1 MNELQELLREKKTEL
16 IRLQAQ
22 VDLLETLLRHGMP
35 EADLTEQKSPES
47 PRAGAARSRKKAGIS
62 IPDAVEQTLRESGE
76 PLHVKELAERIK
88 TVGVYVSPS
97 AVTTA
102 LQRYIQLGRRF
113 KRVAPNTF
121 ALVG

>member
-22 VDLLETLLRHGMP
+22 VELLETLLRHGLP
-35 EADLTEQKSPES
+35 EAEPSEQKDQA
-47 PRAGAARSRKKAGIS
+47 PRAGARRPRKKGGFS
-62 IPDAVEQTLRESGE
+62 IPDAVEQPLRESGE

-88 TVGVYVSPS
+88 TAGIYVSPS

-121 ALVG
+121 ALA

>member
-22 VDLLETLLRHGMP
+22 VELLETLLRHGLP
-35 EADLTEQKSPES
+35 EAEPSEQKDQEA
-47 PRAGAARSRKKAGIS
+47 PRTGTRRPRKKGGFS

-88 TVGVYVSPS
+88 TAGIYVSPS

-121 ALVG
+121 ALA

>member
-1 MNELQELLREKKTEL
+1 MNELQELLQEKKTEL

-22 VDLLETLLRHGMP
+22 VELLETLLRHGST
-35 EADLTEQKSPES
+35 EAEPTEQRDAQA
-47 PRAGAARSRKKAGIS
+47 PRAGGRRSRKKGGAS
-62 IPDAVEQTLRESGE
+62 IPDAVEQILRESEE

-88 TVGVYVSPS
+88 TAGIYVSPS

-121 ALVG
+121 ALV